1 MIFYE
6 LFCFALK
13 IDIIQFIEFHFIISV
28 PGLLLRHVEVHG
40 EAAHLVLPLTH
51 DPAEEKANY
60 V

>member
-1 MIFYE
+1 MVLLRHENF
-6 LFCFALK
+6 K
-13 IDIIQFIEFHFIISV
+13 IGIQFIEIHLFISV

-51 DPAEEKANY
+51 DPAEEKGNY